1 MCVLAI
7 LESLRLSSI
16 CRVMACNGARN
27 LPYVSLTLL
36 YDGCSLPCVLPQ
48 IKALFLHLA
57 AAFWPG
63 PLTLISQAAA
73 ALPSAVTASTGFV
86 GVRCPDHAVALALLR
101 AARVPVCAPSANRF
115 GHVSPTSAEHVLADL
130 GASPITIIDSSS
142 SSSSSSSGS
151 GSSSSGACAVGI
163 ESTVAKLVVSE
174 QQLVVLRKGAVSPQA
189 LAAALH
195 SGGFAHWTVRVSEKT
210 GAADDTQE
218 PQEAPGQLLRHYSP
232 DIEAFMV
239 VSASSSSS
247 NGSSAALCPSAVG
260 R

>member
-1 MCVLAI
+1 VIRTLVL
-7 LESLRLSSI
+7 
-16 CRVMACNGARN
+16 VVYARC
-27 LPYVSLTLL
+27 L
-36 YDGCSLPCVLPQ
+36 VLVLKYITAAARRYHSPQ

-142 SSSSSSSGS
+142 SSSSSSGS
-151 GSSSSGACAVGI
+151 GSSSSGSGSSGACAVGI

-195 SGGFAHWTVRVSEKT
+195 SGGFANWTVRVSEKT

-239 VSASSSSS
+239 VSSSSSS
-247 NGSSAALCPSAVG
+247 SSDSNGSAALCPSAVG
-260 R
+260 RCV